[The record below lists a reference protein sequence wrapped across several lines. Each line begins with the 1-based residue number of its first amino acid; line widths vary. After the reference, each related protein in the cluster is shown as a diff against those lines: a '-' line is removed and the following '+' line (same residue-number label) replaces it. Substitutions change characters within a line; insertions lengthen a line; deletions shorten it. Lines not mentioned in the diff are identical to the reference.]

1 MSFLKNF
8 LSDSDEVMLLL
19 GNEAIAR
26 GAIEAG
32 VGFAATYPGTP
43 SSEVGEILMKAAPHT
58 GMYFQYS
65 INEKV
70 AYEMAYGASLSGK
83 RSFVFMK
90 HVGLNVA
97 ADPFV
102 TSLYTGI
109 GGGMVVMTADD
120 PSMFSSQNEQDNR
133 RYGDLAHA
141 PIIEPSNPQEAKDFI
156 KMAFELSEKYS
167 IPIML
172 RTTTRV
178 SHMRA
183 PVHLRKIQNIVEKNT
198 DIKKERSRYSS
209 IPSNARKL
217 KPQLTH
223 KIDLI
228 SHDPD
233 FDSLN
238 RIEKSEG
245 SAFGIITSGVSY
257 NYVKDALVDSGV
269 QANILKLGM
278 TNPIPIEITQKFMN
292 ENSRI
297 LVVEELDPYLET
309 KIRAFNDNL
318 GGITKITGKLDQILP
333 WSLEFSEGIV
343 MNSILK
349 MAGIQST
356 VKEAEVR
363 GIPPE
368 FCPGC
373 PHRSSFFSIK
383 RALRMSGASDTILSS
398 DIGCY
403 SLSYYDPYDMAD
415 IILDMGAS
423 ISVGAGISI
432 ASGKKTVAFIGDSTF
447 FHSGIT
453 AIINAKRSNANM
465 LIFILDNT
473 TTAMTG
479 QEPTPE
485 FPFSIGDEQFNGIGI
500 ESILS
505 GIGVDHST
513 VDAFDEGNIIRET
526 IRSIK
531 QSGLKAIIIR
541 GPCALLPHQKISYF
555 EVSPD
560 QCSGCM
566 NCVDNFHC
574 PAIIR
579 DGNVARIDPYEC
591 DGCGA
596 CSEIYVCPV
605 KAIHEV
611 KL

>member
-8 LSDSDEVMLLL
+8 LSDSDQLMLLL

-43 SSEVGEILMKAAPHT
+43 SSEVGEILMKAAPST

-97 ADPFV
+97 SDPFV

-109 GGGMVVMTADD
+109 GAGMVVMTADD

-156 KMAFELSEKYS
+156 KMAFDLSEKYS
-167 IPIML
+167 IPVML

-183 PVHLRKIQNIVEKNT
+183 PVHLGRIEKIVFKNLH
-198 DIKKERSRYSS
+198 IKEERSRYSS
-209 IPSNARKL
+209 VPSNARKL

-223 KIDLI
+223 KMDLI
-228 SHDPD
+228 SHDNN

-238 RIEKSEG
+238 RIEINEG
-245 SAFGIITSGVSY
+245 GTFGIITSGASY
-257 NYVKDALVDSGV
+257 NYVKDALSHTGIE
-269 QANILKLGM
+269 ANILKLGM
-278 TNPIPIEITQKFMN
+278 TNPIPIEITEKFMRDN
-292 ENSRI
+292 ARI

-318 GGITKITGKLDQILP
+318 GGISKITGKLDQILP

-343 MNSILK
+343 MRSILK
-349 MAGIQST
+349 MAGIQSAVNDVESKGT
-356 VKEAEVR
+356 
-363 GIPPE
+363 PPE

-383 RALRMSGASDTILSS
+383 RALRMSGKSDIILSS

-403 SLSYYDPYDMAD
+403 SLSYYDPYEMAD

-447 FHSGIT
+447 FHSGIP
-453 AIINAKRSNANM
+453 AIINARRSNADM

-485 FPFSIGDEQFNGIGI
+485 FPFSIGDEKFNGTNI

-505 GIGVDHST
+505 GIGIEHST
-513 VDAFDEGNIIRET
+513 VDAFDEGMIIRET
-526 IRSIK
+526 ISSMR
-531 QSGLKAIIIR
+531 QTGLKVIIIR
-541 GPCALLPHQKISYF
+541 GPCALLPHQKKSYY
-555 EVSPD
+555 EVNPKE
-560 QCSGCM
+560 CSGCM

-574 PAIIR
+574 PAITK
-579 DGNVARIDPYEC
+579 DGNVAKIDPYEC

-596 CSEIYVCPV
+596 CSEVYVCPV

>member
-1 MSFLKNF
+1 MSFLKSF
-8 LSDSDEVMLLL
+8 LSESGQVMLLL

-26 GAIEAG
+26 GALESGI
-32 VGFAATYPGTP
+32 GFAATYPGTP
-43 SSEVGEILMKAAPHT
+43 SSEVGEVLMKVAPDT
-58 GMYFQYS
+58 GIYFQYS
-65 INEKV
+65 LNEKI
-70 AYEMAYGASLSGK
+70 AYEMAYGASLAGK

-109 GGGMVVMTADD
+109 GAGMVVMTADD

-141 PIIEPSNPQEAKDFI
+141 PIIEPSSPQEAKDFMKI
-156 KMAFELSEKYS
+156 SYELSEKYS
-167 IPIML
+167 IPVMF

-183 PVHLRKIQNIVEKNT
+183 PVHFGNIVRPTVADMKV
-198 DIKKERSRYSS
+198 KQERDRFSS
-209 IPSNARKL
+209 VPSNARRL

-223 KIDLI
+223 KMSMI
-228 SHDPD
+228 SSDNE
-233 FDSLN
+233 FGILN
-238 RIEKSEG
+238 SVEMNEG
-245 SAFGIITSGVSY
+245 SSFGIITSGVSY
-257 NYVKDALVDSGV
+257 NYVKDALADSGV
-269 QANILKLGM
+269 QANILKLGL
-278 TNPIPIEITQKFMN
+278 TNPIPVEITEKFMRQN
-292 ENSRI
+292 KRI

-318 GGITKITGKLDQILP
+318 GHITEITGKLDKILP
-333 WSLEFSEGIV
+333 WSLEFSETVV

-349 MAGIQST
+349 MAGINST
-356 VKEAEVR
+356 VNEIPAK
-363 GIPPE
+363 GSPPE

-383 RALRMSGASDTILSS
+383 RALKMAGRSDVVLAS

-403 SLSYYDPYDMAD
+403 SLSYYEPYDMAD

-447 FHSGIT
+447 FHSGIP
-453 AIINAKRSNANM
+453 AIINARRSGANM
-465 LIFILDNT
+465 LVFILDNS

-485 FPFSIGDEQFNGIGI
+485 FPLSIGTENFSGTRI
-500 ESILS
+500 ESILEGA
-505 GIGVDHST
+505 GINYSA
-513 VDAFDEGNIIRET
+513 VDAFDEGKIIRET
-526 IRSIK
+526 VGSIK
-531 QSGLKAIIIR
+531 QTGLKVIIVR
-541 GPCALLPHQKISYF
+541 GPCALLPHKKESYY
-555 EVSPD
+555 EVSPEE
-560 QCSGCM
+560 CSGCM
-566 NCVDNFHC
+566 NCIDNFHC
-574 PAIIR
+574 PAISR
-579 DGNVARIDPYEC
+579 DGKVARIDPYEC

-596 CSEIYVCPV
+596 CAEVYVCPV

>member
-8 LSDSDEVMLLL
+8 LSDSDQLMLLL

-43 SSEVGEILMKAAPHT
+43 SSEVGEILMKAAPST

-97 ADPFV
+97 SDPFV

-109 GGGMVVMTADD
+109 GAGMVVMTADD

-141 PIIEPSNPQEAKDFI
+141 PIIEPSDPQEAKDFI
-156 KMAFELSEKYS
+156 KIAFELSEKYS
-167 IPIML
+167 IPVML

-183 PVHLRKIQNIVEKNT
+183 PVHLGRIGKIINNELNIKA
-198 DIKKERSRYSS
+198 ERSRYSS
-209 IPSNARKL
+209 VPSNARKL

-223 KIDLI
+223 KMDLI
-228 SHDPD
+228 SHDNN

-238 RIEKSEG
+238 RSERSEG
-245 SAFGIITSGVSY
+245 STFGIITSGASY
-257 NYVKDALVDSGV
+257 NYVKDALSHAGIE
-269 QANILKLGM
+269 ANILKLGM
-278 TNPIPIEITQKFMN
+278 TNPIPIEITEKFMRDN
-292 ENSRI
+292 PRI

-318 GGITKITGKLDQILP
+318 GGISKITGKLDQILP

-343 MNSILK
+343 MKSIFK
-349 MAGIQST
+349 MAGVQST
-356 VKEAEVR
+356 VNDGESK
-363 GIPPE
+363 GTPPE

-383 RALRMSGASDTILSS
+383 RALRMAGKSDIILSS

-403 SLSYYDPYDMAD
+403 SLSYYDPYEMAD

-447 FHSGIT
+447 FHSGIP
-453 AIINAKRSNANM
+453 AIINARRSNADM
-465 LIFILDNT
+465 LIFILDNS

-485 FPFSIGDEQFNGIGI
+485 FPFSIGEEKFNGTSM

-505 GIGVDHST
+505 GIGIDYST
-513 VDAFDEGNIIRET
+513 VDAFDEGMIIKET
-526 IRSIK
+526 INSVR
-531 QSGLKAIIIR
+531 QPGLKVIIVR
-541 GPCALLPHQKISYF
+541 GPCALLPHKKKSYY
-555 EVSPD
+555 EVSPEE
-560 QCSGCM
+560 CSGCM

-574 PAIIR
+574 PAITK
-579 DGNVARIDPYEC
+579 DGNVAKIDPYEC

-596 CSEIYVCPV
+596 CSEVYVCPV

>member
-8 LSDSDEVMLLL
+8 LSDSDQLMLLL

-43 SSEVGEILMKAAPHT
+43 SSEVGEILMKAAPST

-97 ADPFV
+97 SDPFV

-109 GGGMVVMTADD
+109 GAGMVVMTADD

-141 PIIEPSNPQEAKDFI
+141 PIIEPSDPQEAKDFI
-156 KMAFELSEKYS
+156 KIAFQLSEKYS
-167 IPIML
+167 IPVML

-183 PVHLRKIQNIVEKNT
+183 PVHLGRIGKIVKNELNIKA
-198 DIKKERSRYSS
+198 ERSRYTSV
-209 IPSNARKL
+209 PSNARKL

-223 KIDLI
+223 KMDLI
-228 SHDPD
+228 SHDNN

-238 RIEKSEG
+238 RSERSEG
-245 SAFGIITSGVSY
+245 STFGIITSGASY
-257 NYVKDALVDSGV
+257 NYVKDALSHAGIE
-269 QANILKLGM
+269 ANILKLGM
-278 TNPIPIEITQKFMN
+278 TNPIPIEITEKFMR
-292 ENSRI
+292 ENARI

-318 GGITKITGKLDQILP
+318 GGISKITGKLDQILP

-343 MNSILK
+343 MKSIFK

-356 VKEAEVR
+356 VNDAESK
-363 GIPPE
+363 GTPPE

-383 RALRMSGASDTILSS
+383 RALRMAGKSDIILSS

-403 SLSYYDPYDMAD
+403 SLSYYDPYEMAD

-447 FHSGIT
+447 FHSGIP
-453 AIINAKRSNANM
+453 AIINARRSNADM
-465 LIFILDNT
+465 LIFILDNS

-485 FPFSIGDEQFNGIGI
+485 FPFSIGEEKFNGTTI

-505 GIGVDHST
+505 GIGIEYST
-513 VDAFDEGNIIRET
+513 VDAFDEGMIIKET
-526 IRSIK
+526 INSVR
-531 QSGLKAIIIR
+531 QPGLKVIIVR
-541 GPCALLPHQKISYF
+541 GPCALLPHRKKSYY
-555 EVSPD
+555 EVSPEE
-560 QCSGCM
+560 CSGCM

-574 PAIIR
+574 PAITK
-579 DGNVARIDPYEC
+579 DGNVAKIDPYEC

-596 CSEIYVCPV
+596 CSEVYVCPV

>member
-183 PVHLRKIQNIVEKNT
+183 PVHLGKIQNIVEKNT

-278 TNPIPIEITQKFMN
+278 TNPIPIEITQKFMS

-318 GGITKITGKLDQILP
+318 GGITKITGKLDRILP

-383 RALRMSGASDTILSS
+383 RALRMSGAIDTILSS

-485 FPFSIGDEQFNGIGI
+485 FPFSIGDEQFNGTGI

-513 VDAFDEGNIIRET
+513 VDAFDEGKIIRET

-541 GPCALLPHQKISYF
+541 GPCALLPHQKTSYF